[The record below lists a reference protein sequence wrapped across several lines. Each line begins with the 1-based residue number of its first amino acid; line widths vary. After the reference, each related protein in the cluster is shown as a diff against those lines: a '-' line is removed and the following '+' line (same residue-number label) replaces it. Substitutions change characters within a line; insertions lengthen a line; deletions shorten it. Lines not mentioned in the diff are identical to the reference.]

1 MVSLIAFVIGLV
13 YGGWR
18 AKRRGGN
25 WMDMVQYALVFGLIA
40 LVISLIFVAF
50 AGRQGWI

>member
-1 MVSLIAFVIGLV
+1 MISLIAFIFGVA

-18 AKRRGGN
+18 AKQRGGN
-25 WMDMVQYALVFGLIA
+25 WMDIIQYALVYGLIL
-40 LVISLIFVAF
+40 LVISLIFAAF